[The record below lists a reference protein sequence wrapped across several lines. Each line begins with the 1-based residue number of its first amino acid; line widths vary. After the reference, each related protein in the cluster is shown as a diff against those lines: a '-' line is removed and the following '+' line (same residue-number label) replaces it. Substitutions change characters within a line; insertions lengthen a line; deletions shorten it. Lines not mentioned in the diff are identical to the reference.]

1 MENIE
6 EEGKDQE
13 TKPYQY
19 RKNVTIRRLIS
30 SIDLSLGLV
39 NYGPVIYLN
48 REGNFQ
54 ALYEYEGPKSSE
66 AKEGITW
73 VSYCPE
79 DDKGQVM

>member
-54 ALYEYEGPKSSE
+54 ALY
-66 AKEGITW
+66 
-73 VSYCPE
+73 
-79 DDKGQVM
+79 